1 MIDTSILVT
10 GIVGVFSTI
19 VSSWITWFF
28 TRKKYYS
35 EVDNNLIQN
44 MQKSL
49 DFYRDLSNDN
59 EERLK
64 KILEDNA
71 ALRQSVNELLKENK
85 QLKREMDVLKDQVI
99 KITTTICTDLS
110 CQIRSKDF
118 STITNNNNEEA
129 EFEQSI

>member
-10 GIVGVFSTI
+10 GIVGIFSTI

-64 KILEDNA
+64 KILEDNT
-71 ALRQSVNELLKENK
+71 ALR
-85 QLKREMDVLKDQVI
+85 
-99 KITTTICTDLS
+99 
-110 CQIRSKDF
+110 
-118 STITNNNNEEA
+118 
-129 EFEQSI
+129 